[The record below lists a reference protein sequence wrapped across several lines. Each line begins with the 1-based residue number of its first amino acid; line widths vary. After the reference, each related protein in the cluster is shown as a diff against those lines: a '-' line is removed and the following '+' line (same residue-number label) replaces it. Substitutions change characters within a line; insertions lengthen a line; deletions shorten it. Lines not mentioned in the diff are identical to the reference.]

1 MTKQE
6 FLNQLDRGLKGL
18 PKEEIEQRIAFYEE
32 IINDK
37 IEEGLSEEGA
47 VDSLGG
53 VDRVIDAI
61 LAEIPLSV
69 IVKRKIKPKKSLAAW
84 EIILLAVGSPVW
96 ASILISL
103 FAIAFSIY
111 ASIWAV
117 VVSLWAVTFS
127 FAVSALAGII
137 MLFVGIT
144 TGNAP
149 MGFAML
155 GVVLFL
161 GGLSVF
167 ACLGMICLTK
177 WMAKLTVRIPTIIKR
192 CFIGKG
198 DKK

>member
-96 ASILISL
+96 L
-103 FAIAFSIY
+103 
-111 ASIWAV
+111 
-117 VVSLWAVTFS
+117 
-127 FAVSALAGII
+127 
-137 MLFVGIT
+137 
-144 TGNAP
+144 
-149 MGFAML
+149 
-155 GVVLFL
+155 LFL
-161 GGLSVF
+161 YHFL
-167 ACLGMICLTK
+167 
-177 WMAKLTVRIPTIIKR
+177 R
-192 CFIGKG
+192 
-198 DKK
+198 